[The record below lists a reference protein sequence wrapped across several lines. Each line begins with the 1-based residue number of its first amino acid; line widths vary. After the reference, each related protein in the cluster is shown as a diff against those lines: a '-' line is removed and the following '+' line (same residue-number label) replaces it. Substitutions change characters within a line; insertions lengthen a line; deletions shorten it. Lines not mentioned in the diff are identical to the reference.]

1 MPHILL
7 VDDHAIV
14 RAGLKFLLRDFFSSM
29 STDEAVNGTVAFKK
43 ILKSHYDLVILDIN
57 LPDTDAFTLIDRILA
72 HVPVTKIL
80 LFSLVAD
87 HSTLKRYIRSGV
99 KGFISKNSDES
110 DIVAAIRTV
119 LSGTRY
125 LSREVMNL
133 ILDENVSEFQ
143 TNPFDLLSER
153 EYEITR
159 RLLRGDNLTAIAQGL
174 NIHTSTVGTHKSKIF
189 GKLKVSNLI
198 ELMSLARNHK
208 LN

>member
-1 MPHILL
+1 
-7 VDDHAIV
+7 
-14 RAGLKFLLRDFFSSM
+14 
-29 STDEAVNGTVAFKK
+29 
-43 ILKSHYDLVILDIN
+43 
-57 LPDTDAFTLIDRILA
+57 
-72 HVPVTKIL
+72 
-80 LFSLVAD
+80 
-87 HSTLKRYIRSGV
+87 
-99 KGFISKNSDES
+99 
-110 DIVAAIRTV
+110 